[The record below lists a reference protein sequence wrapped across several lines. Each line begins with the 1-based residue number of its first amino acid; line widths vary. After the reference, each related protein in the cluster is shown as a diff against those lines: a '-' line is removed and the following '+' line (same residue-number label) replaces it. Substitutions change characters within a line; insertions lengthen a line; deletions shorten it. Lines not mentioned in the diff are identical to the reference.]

1 MEFKLN
7 KMSLTGAQGHHYS
20 STQSSSASPRI
31 YYKFGGVRSRPMGM
45 KGSYD
50 FGRSPLNV
58 SDGFNVKHLT
68 LDYSSSSR

>member
-7 KMSLTGAQGHHYS
+7 KMSLTGVQGHHYS
-20 STQSSSASPRI
+20 STQSNSASPRI
-31 YYKFGGVRSRPMGM
+31 YYKFGGMRSRPLGM

-50 FGRSPLNV
+50 FGRNPLNV

-68 LDYSSSSR
+68 LDYSSHSR